1 MTQQTEKNWRDG
13 LPKWRLEAID
23 KELRHGALSWPTE
36 ARPTPAPFWWD
47 YDHRITQG
55 TPEVGTYWT
64 FNRGY
69 RHVEKVVITKVEK
82 VDFTTH
88 RSGLKF
94 NGSNH
99 PPQNRL
105 FMSQRDARLAM
116 IWHLCDEYAGILAI
130 EKTKLLGDES

>member
-1 MTQQTEKNWRDG
+1 MSEQKNWREG

-36 ARPTPAPFWWD
+36 SRPTPAPFWWD

-69 RHVEKVVITKVEK
+69 RHVEKVVITKNEDPK
-82 VDFTTH
+82 DAFSH

-94 NGSNH
+94 NKSNQ

-105 FMSQRDARLAM
+105 FMSQREARLAL

-130 EKTKLLGDES
+130 EKSQLLEDQS